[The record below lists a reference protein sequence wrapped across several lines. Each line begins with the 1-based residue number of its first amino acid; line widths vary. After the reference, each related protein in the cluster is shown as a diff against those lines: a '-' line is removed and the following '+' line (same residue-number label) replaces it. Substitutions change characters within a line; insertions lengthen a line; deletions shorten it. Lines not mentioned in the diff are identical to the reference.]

1 MINKTIYYLLFF
13 FCISIYSQNSISYKG
28 EDINALDENN
38 LQTGIWK
45 LYDDENNIIIENE
58 FKNGKIIG
66 DTKFYKNL
74 KLIAAYN
81 NYDELKIYKDS
92 DTIKAHF
99 FRKTDKNYI
108 LIDQNGKELEKEI
121 ASFSYLTGLVMPF
134 YYGGNSKLYEFIGNN
149 IDYNKIKKNSGKV
162 IVKFSINTKGQSSN
176 IEIVESTNPELNE
189 EVIRVVSILPRWQ
202 PGYQNGAFVNCFY
215 TIPVKIN

>member
-1 MINKTIYYLLFF
+1 MINKTIYFLLFF
-13 FCISIYSQNSISYKG
+13 CCISIYSQNSISYKG
-28 EDINALDENN
+28 EEINALDDNN

-45 LYDDENNIIIENE
+45 LYDDENNNIIETE

-81 NYDELKIYKDS
+81 NYDELTIYKGS

-99 FRKTDKNYI
+99 FRKADKNYI
-108 LIDQNGKELEKEI
+108 LIDQNGKELDKEI
-121 ASFSYLTGLVMPF
+121 SNYSYLTGLVMPF
-134 YYGGNSKLYEFIGNN
+134 YYGGNSKMYEFIGNN
-149 IDYNKIKKNSGKV
+149 IDYNKIKKNTGKV
-162 IVKFSINTKGQSSN
+162 MVKFSINAKGQSSN
-176 IEIVESTNPELNE
+176 IEIIESTNPELNE